1 MRERVLLLAA
11 PDRPALGAVRHLP
24 GVLVAHTATQLW
36 LRGLP
41 ATGELPLAVRTL
53 PVTAAYE
60 LDAQDRLFAA
70 GHLTPTTLLPKLTWL
85 PIQEFEPLE
94 LPTAALPA
102 QGALPYRVRLVPSA
116 RAEAGAALL
125 TSIDAWQH
133 YAETAPESRLHN
145 LRFAVSAGARVLL
158 LGTPLP
164 PIASQEYWQQDSLL
178 LPAGYDFEAS
188 LLGPLL
194 ARKLNSAADALVLF
208 SPDGSWER
216 VPLAHL
222 LPATRSAVRLT
233 IARFRHA

>member
-1 MRERVLLLAA
+1 MRERILILAA
-11 PDRPALGAVRHLP
+11 LDRPALGAVRHLP
-24 GVLVAHTATQLW
+24 GVQVAQTATQLW

-53 PVTAAYE
+53 PATAAYG
-60 LDAQDRLFAA
+60 LDAQGRLFAA
-70 GHLTPTTLLPKLTWL
+70 GHLTPTAHLPDLTWQ

-102 QGALPYRVRLVPSA
+102 QGALPYQLRLLPST
-116 RAEAGAALL
+116 RAKVGAALL
-125 TSIDAWQH
+125 TTLDAWQH
-133 YAETAPESRLHN
+133 YAETAPESRLHG
-145 LRFAVSAGARVLL
+145 LRFAVSAETRVLL

-178 LPAGYDFEAS
+178 LPAGFDLEAP

-194 ARKLNSAADALVLF
+194 VRKLNSAADSLVLF
-208 SPDGSWER
+208 DPDGRWER
-216 VPLAHL
+216 VSLANL

-233 IARFRHA
+233 IASFRHA